1 MVEVQVNCRDVRKHR
16 QEVDDAIR
24 EFKKQVKKAG
34 IMQELKSREHYVAPS
49 KKRRLKRSESLKQ
62 RKRDAKKQTWHD
74 KGNDF

>member
-1 MVEVQVNCRDVRKHR
+1 MVEVQVNCRDARKHR

-34 IMQELKSREHYVAPS
+34 IMQELKSREHYVAPA
-49 KKRRLKRSESLKQ
+49 KKRRLKANESIKQ

-74 KGNDF
+74 NGNDF